1 MRYADDSLALHTD
14 LYEINMAYTYW
25 KKGNGDKKAVFE
37 VYYRE
42 NPFGMGYTIFAGLE
56 RVVKYINELK
66 FSASDI
72 AYLKNEHHF
81 EQDFL
86 DYLENWTFRGDIR
99 AMREGEVAF
108 ANEPLMQVEGPILDC
123 QLIETAL
130 LNVINYQTLI
140 ATKASKLNTAAQGDT
155 VMEFGAR
162 RAQEM
167 DASIWGARAA
177 YIGGVESTSN
187 TRAAKLF
194 DIPASGTHAHALVQA
209 YRDEYQAFKAYAE
222 THKNCVFLVD
232 TFDSVEIGVPNAIRV
247 ADEMGDKINFV
258 GVRLDS
264 GDLSYQ
270 SKRIREL
277 LDAAGY
283 TEAKIFASNDLDSD
297 TILSLKMQGAKIDVW
312 GVGTKLITSYDQPAL
327 GAVYKIV
334 SVEGADGEMYNTLKL
349 TANVEKISTPGK
361 KQVWRIRSKND
372 TKPEGDL
379 ITIEHERPDELDELF
394 MFHPQYTYINKTV
407 RDFTARPLL
416 IDIFKE
422 GEQVYELPEL
432 KEIKDYAQLRLNEQY
447 EEHRRILNPEQYP
460 VDLSQELYD
469 LKVDTINHFRQLTNC
484 QDQTSEF

>member
-25 KKGNGDKKAVFE
+25 KQGIADDNAVFE

-42 NPFGMGYTIFAGLE
+42 NPFGMGYTIYAGLE
-56 RVVKYINELK
+56 RVVNYIQNLS
-66 FSASDI
+66 FSDSDI
-72 AYLKNEHHF
+72 EYLREELNFEEDFLEYLKN
-81 EQDFL
+81 
-86 DYLENWTFRGDIR
+86 WSFRGTIR
-99 AMREGEVAF
+99 SMLEGEVAF

-123 QLIETAL
+123 QIIETAL
-130 LNVINYQTLI
+130 LNIINFQTLI
-140 ATKASKLNTAAQGDT
+140 ATKASKIKTAAQGDL

-177 YIGGVESTSN
+177 YIGGADSTSN

-194 DIPASGTHAHALVQA
+194 GMPASGTHAHALVQA
-209 YRDEYQAFKAYAE
+209 YRDEYKAFKAYAE
-222 THKNCVFLVD
+222 THRDCVFLID
-232 TFDSVEIGVPNAIRV
+232 TYNSIESGVPNAIRV

-270 SKRIREL
+270 SKRVREL
-277 LDAAGY
+277 LDKAGY
-283 TEAKIFASNDLDSD
+283 TNAKIFASNDLDAD
-297 TILSLKMQGAKIDVW
+297 TILSLKMQNAKIDVW
-312 GVGTKLITSYDQPAL
+312 GVGTKLITAFDQPAL

-334 SVEGADGEMYNTLKL
+334 SVEGEEGDMHHTLKL
-349 TANVEKISTPGK
+349 TANAEKISTPGK
-361 KQVWRIRSKND
+361 KQVWRIRSHND

-379 ITIEHERPDELDELF
+379 ITLDHERPDELDELF

-407 RDFTARPLL
+407 RDFIARPLL
-416 IDIFKE
+416 HDIFVE
-422 GEQVYELPEL
+422 GELVYELPEL
-432 KEIKDYAQLRLNEQY
+432 DEIKAYTKEKLSEQY

-469 LKVDTINHFRQLTNC
+469 AKVETINLFRKF
-484 QDQTSEF
+484 S